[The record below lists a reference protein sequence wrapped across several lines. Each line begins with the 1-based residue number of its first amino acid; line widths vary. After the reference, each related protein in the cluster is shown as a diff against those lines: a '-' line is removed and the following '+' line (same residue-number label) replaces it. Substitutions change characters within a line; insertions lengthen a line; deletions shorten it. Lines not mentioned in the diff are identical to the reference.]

1 MFTVNIHE
9 QLPMDAPNECLSNKQ
24 MIILKQPSRYVL
36 SNSYP
41 KNFGKSLQ
49 KYPCRSITFVKLQ
62 DLIKR
67 VNLQKLLTIAD
78 VFLELS
84 ETFQKSDFVQHI

>member
-1 MFTVNIHE
+1 MFKVNIHE

-36 SNSYP
+36 RNSYP
-41 KNFGKSLQ
+41 ENFGKSLQ
-49 KYPCRSITFVKLQ
+49 KYPRRSVTIVKLQ